1 MDGSLGE
8 IDKKRF
14 LNILTVLPAFDW
26 VPSNSDRSCYI
37 LGTPRGN
44 DCCRTTA
51 MVLETIKTK
60 IDF

>member
-1 MDGSLGE
+1 MAMRNKETIL
-8 IDKKRF
+8 
-14 LNILTVLPAFDW
+14 LTVLPAFDW

-37 LGTPRGN
+37 LGTPRDN

-51 MVLETIKTK
+51 MVLETMKSTE